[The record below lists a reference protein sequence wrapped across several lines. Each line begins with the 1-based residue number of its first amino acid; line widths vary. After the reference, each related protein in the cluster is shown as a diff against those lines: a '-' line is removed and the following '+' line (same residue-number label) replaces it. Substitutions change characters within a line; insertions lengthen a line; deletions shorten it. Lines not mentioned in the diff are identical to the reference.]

1 MTKRSKKVA
10 YVLSNE
16 IKWNSQSLA
25 YLFLFGVCNIDEENS
40 ILISENIIFS
50 SLRHFL
56 FKRLMLRE

>member
-25 YLFLFGVCNIDEENS
+25 YLFLFGVYNIDEENS
-40 ILISENIIFS
+40 ILISETSYLLVYGIS
-50 SLRHFL
+50 SLNV
-56 FKRLMLRE
+56 